1 MWGDMFIEENEI
13 VYWEHWLR
21 KEEDIPITKDGY
33 MFKYYIANEYGSCGV
48 CNWLCCIPKNKLF
61 TFIKYCILP
70 SIQLTR
76 TFGLNEGT
84 VYLDVM
90 DYDQTLYFL
99 SKEEVDDSERY
110 IDTYKRW
117 FDEIDKLQAN
127 DRSFKDI
134 REYLRKTTLE
144 VDYKEGIYVDLDA
157 FENINS
163 VGKTLIEDFE
173 KDGYLDIL
181 ELELEMNKEQILD
194 MFNNIDENQFMI
206 KKIKDL
212 LLDRLG

>member
-1 MWGDMFIEENEI
+1 MEENEI
-13 VYWEHWLR
+13 VFWEHWLQ

-48 CNWLCCIPKNKLF
+48 CNWLCCISKNKLF
-61 TFIKYCILP
+61 AFIKYCILP

-90 DYDQTLYFL
+90 DYEQTLYFL

-127 DRSFKDI
+127 DCSFKDI

-144 VDYKEGIYVDLDA
+144 VDYMEGIYVDLDA
-157 FENINS
+157 FENISS